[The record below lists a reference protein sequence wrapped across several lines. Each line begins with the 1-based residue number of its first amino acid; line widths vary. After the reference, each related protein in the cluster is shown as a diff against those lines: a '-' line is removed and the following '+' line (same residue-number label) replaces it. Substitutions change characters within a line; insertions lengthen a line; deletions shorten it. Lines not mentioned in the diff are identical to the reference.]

1 MKFEIILRGLV
12 AGFALLEV
20 MASVIL
26 NATISPRDNDQSAN
40 NAERIFVEYRT
51 FP

>member
-1 MKFEIILRGLV
+1 MKFEILLRGLV
-12 AGFALLEV
+12 AGFTLLEV
-20 MASVIL
+20 IASLIL
-26 NATISPRDNDQSAN
+26 NATISPKENDQSAN